1 MTNETTSASNGHQI
15 YLSTMREMAQR
26 QVELGGQAWVMSAL
40 QRQGGDSL
48 RECCGRLHPLG
59 TSRDVDAHR
68 SPRWYGPICDG
79 PICGGPI
86 CDGPIEFGPIEFG
99 PICDGPICD
108 GPNTNSEKYAKH
120 QCDGLRRSGSKFFFV
135 GSTGG
140 GVNAEPAN
148 ALRLDC
154 GCARCRVVRPQSG
167 GWAIRARCRIDHA
180 YVVTRRTRLA
190 RVLCV
195 ARRLGELAPSQ

>member
-1 MTNETTSASNGHQI
+1 MANETTSASNGHQI

-79 PICGGPI
+79 PIEH
-86 CDGPIEFGPIEFG
+86 GPIEH
-99 PICDGPICD
+99 GPICD

-120 QCDGLRRSGSKFFFV
+120 QCDGLRRSGSEFFFV

-180 YVVTRRTRLA
+180 YMVTRRTRLA

-195 ARRLGELAPSQ
+195 ARRLGALAPSQ